1 MRSWIYT
8 AFFLVVMLAIT
19 GGLHGYLYYRLVK
32 TPGLGP
38 AFERAG
44 AWVLGVGAVVMVGG
58 LFAARALPRP
68 VASVISYVSFGWM
81 GLVILAFF
89 ITLSSEVVRG
99 GAAALGAAGLV
110 EPERRTFLARL
121 LAGATGVLAV
131 GLGGVGAWSA
141 HAGVIVERLR
151 VPLARFPAALDGFKL
166 VQISDVHVGPTIG
179 RDFLQGVVDQINALE
194 PDVVAI
200 TGDLVDGTVEQLRE
214 HVAPLAAIRAKHGVF
229 FVTGNHEY
237 YSGADAWIAELE
249 RLGIRVLRNE
259 RVSVGIE
266 GASFDLAGVDDYRAD
281 VYGTRAR
288 SRPRSRRRRAR
299 HVARVGAARAPA
311 QAGLRGGGARRRTA
325 AVRAHPRRA
334 DLALGLLR
342 APRPDLPRGA
352 RAAARYADLHE
363 PRDRLLGAPDS
374 RRRGAGDLAA
384 RAPPGLNRGGRPE
397 GSPSSAKRVG
407 RARHGEIGL
416 DEPRRPMAC
425 FSRVLATPLEP
436 PL

>member
-1 MRSWIYT
+1 MRSWMYT
-8 AFFLVVMLAIT
+8 AFFLVVMLAVT

-32 TPGLGP
+32 TPGLSP

-68 VASVISYVSFGWM
+68 AASLISYVSFGWM
-81 GLVILAFF
+81 GLVVLAFF
-89 ITLSSEVVRG
+89 LTLSSELVRG

-110 EPERRTFLARL
+110 DPERRSFLARL

-179 RDFLQGVVDQINALE
+179 RDFVQGVVDQINALE

-200 TGDLVDGTVEQLRE
+200 TGDLVDGTVEELRE
-214 HVAPLAAIRAKHGVF
+214 HVAPLAAIRAKHGVY

-259 RVSVGIE
+259 RVSVGTE
-266 GASFDLAGVDDYRAD
+266 EAAFDLAGVDDYRAD
-281 VYGTRAR
+281 VYGRGHGRDLARALAGR
-288 SRPRSRRRRAR
+288 DPSRELVLLAHQPKQAFEAAEHGVGLQLSGHTHGGQIWPWGYFVRLDQTFLAGLERLRDTLIYTSRGTGYWGPPM
-299 HVARVGAARAPA
+299 RVGAAPEISLLELYRA
-311 QAGLRGGGARRRTA
+311 
-325 AVRAHPRRA
+325 
-334 DLALGLLR
+334 
-342 APRPDLPRGA
+342 
-352 RAAARYADLHE
+352 
-363 PRDRLLGAPDS
+363 
-374 RRRGAGDLAA
+374 
-384 RAPPGLNRGGRPE
+384 
-397 GSPSSAKRVG
+397 
-407 RARHGEIGL
+407 
-416 DEPRRPMAC
+416 
-425 FSRVLATPLEP
+425 
-436 PL
+436 